1 MRILYG
7 VQGTGNGHLT
17 RARAMA
23 RALRA
28 HRGVTVDWLFSGRP
42 REAFQDMEVFGD
54 WRWRQGLSFVCR
66 DGRVSLGETWR
77 ALSLARFARDAVSLP
92 LQAYDC
98 ILTDFEP
105 VTAWAACLAGRE
117 CIGLGHQYALVEG
130 VPRASGHALGALLLR
145 AFAPVDTAIGLH
157 WHHFDRAILP
167 PIVDGDVMALAS
179 APPAA
184 VPRVLVY
191 LPFEDPSRVLG
202 MLHSLPTWKFEVF
215 GPGLSA
221 RQEGNVTLQPVG
233 RGRFLEALGQCT
245 HVVCNC
251 GFELI
256 SEAVH
261 LGRRVLAR
269 PLDGQ
274 VEQASNALALEALGL
289 ARVCD
294 VIDAG
299 VLSAFLAFDV
309 APLSRCRYPDVA
321 AAIAAWIIERRD
333 PLAVLAARLWCQGE
347 GIPPRP
353 PSAAANRVAF
363 L

>member
-23 RALRA
+23 RAFRA
-28 HRGVTVDWLFSGRP
+28 HSGVSVDWLFSGRP
-42 REAFQDMEVFGD
+42 RQAFQDMGAFGD
-54 WRWRQGLSFVCR
+54 WQWREGLSFACR
-66 DGRVSLGETWR
+66 DGQVGVAETWR
-77 ALSLARFARDAVSLP
+77 NLSLARFVRDVMSLP
-92 LQAYDC
+92 LRTYDC
-98 ILTDFEP
+98 IVTDFEP
-105 VTAWAACLAGRE
+105 VTAWAARLAGRE
-117 CIGLGHQYALVEG
+117 CLGIGHQYALVEG
-130 VPRASGHALGALLLR
+130 VPRARGHVLGAWLLR
-145 AFAPVDTAIGLH
+145 AFAPVSTGVGLH

-167 PIVDGDVMALAS
+167 PIVDGDVMALANT
-179 APPAA
+179 PP
-184 VPRVLVY
+184 VETTRVLVY
-191 LPFEDPSRVLG
+191 LPFEDPSRIIAL
-202 MLHSLPTWKFEVF
+202 LHSLPDWQFDLF
-215 GPGLSA
+215 GPGLVSG
-221 RQEGNVTLQPVG
+221 REENVALHPVG
-233 RGRFLEALGQCT
+233 RERFLEALGRCT

-269 PLDGQ
+269 PLGGQ
-274 VEQASNALALEALGL
+274 VEQASNALALETLGL

-309 APLSRCRYPDVA
+309 APLSLRRFPDVA
-321 AAIAAWIIERRD
+321 PAIADWILEPRESLD
-333 PLAVLAARLWCQGE
+333 ALAARLWRQGE
-347 GIPPRP
+347 DMGAPRA
-353 PSAAANRVAF
+353 SADSSRIAF